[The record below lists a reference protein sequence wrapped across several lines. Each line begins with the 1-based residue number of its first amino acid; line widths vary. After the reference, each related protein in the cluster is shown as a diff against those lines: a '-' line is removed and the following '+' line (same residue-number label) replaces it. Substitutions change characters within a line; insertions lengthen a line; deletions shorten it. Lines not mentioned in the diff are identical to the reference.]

1 MRLSLRPA
9 CFPVYASSMLFRPPS
24 RPAASPVA
32 APDEPVFLSR
42 TYLTSTQHSVV
53 MVGLLYD
60 AGTLTQQ
67 EAPCFARRTNESN
80 SPAAGSGKGFHGSQT
95 TRLPAVRCSAS
106 LGDFISWG

>member
-60 AGTLTQQ
+60 AGTFTQQ
-67 EAPCFARRTNESN
+67 EAPCFARRTNN
-80 SPAAGSGKGFHGSQT
+80 LKLSGGCRDERWHQYWLTSG
-95 TRLPAVRCSAS
+95 TRLPQRP
-106 LGDFISWG
+106 D